1 MVAGHILGEGN
12 WKDRGICVK
21 KQGEVA
27 GRTVTV
33 VETPGW
39 DRVSVKRTSSQ
50 IKKEIVKSVTLL
62 PPGPHALLLVVP
74 LGENILANEKKS
86 NQHLMEFFVREG
98 LETHHGPVC

>member
-1 MVAGHILGEGN
+1 MLFLSEALTPQSDLRLVLLGKVGAVKSVVAAHILGEGS
-12 WKDRGICVK
+12 WKDRGMCVK

-50 IKKEIVKSVTLL
+50 IKNEIVNSVTLL
-62 PPGPHALLLVVP
+62 PPGPHTLLLVVP
-74 LGENILANEKKS
+74 LGD
-86 NQHLMEFFVREG
+86 
-98 LETHHGPVC
+98 